1 MKKVL
6 SIILVVAVALVICA
20 CGKVD
25 KNYGVDTASE
35 VVESVESKSDDVSKI
50 TSLDNKMSQFFDIT
64 LFDEENY
71 STVFLGKDFK
81 IKASFDGC
89 DFSLPSKISDLETDG
104 WKLVEGSD
112 YDNNSLIYANETVE
126 LSFVNDNENTIIAV
140 FYNALNSSVRLD
152 DCNIVKLRISN
163 GYVKNSDKYAIFNIN
178 GITNTSVITDIIQVL
193 GTPSHFYKKTESLYY
208 FDYFLQ
214 ESDRRNKIR
223 IYIDLTDDAITA
235 IEFSNYLG

>member
-152 DCNIVKLRISN
+152 DCNIVKLW
-163 GYVKNSDKYAIFNIN
+163 
-178 GITNTSVITDIIQVL
+178 
-193 GTPSHFYKKTESLYY
+193 
-208 FDYFLQ
+208 
-214 ESDRRNKIR
+214 
-223 IYIDLTDDAITA
+223 
-235 IEFSNYLG
+235 